1 MTSPRSR
8 NDIRLDRVI
17 VRLRQVDRDLY
28 RLTAT
33 IGRAIEYRRRAALAS
48 KIASA
53 ADLAGGGDILV
64 LARLNHLGRWSILD
78 LIRDASDVAAMSHV
92 RIEAAEV
99 LPTG

>member
-33 IGRAIEYRRRAALAS
+33 IGRAIEYE
-48 KIASA
+48 
-53 ADLAGGGDILV
+53 GGQRWRP
-64 LARLNHLGRWSILD
+64 RLR
-78 LIRDASDVAAMSHV
+78 
-92 RIEAAEV
+92 
-99 LPTG
+99 LPQIWQAVEIS